1 MIVWAR
7 STPHSSRRTEA
18 LCGSGRPTM
27 VAQTPPCL
35 RCLIPWI
42 YVWPGPGRFVAVG
55 GDMAE
60 KWEYRVV
67 YVDPRGRIS
76 SEGVEFVRQSGE
88 NRTAFMKRY
97 LDTLGDEGWELAG
110 LHPLVRTES
119 SYVILKR
126 PKASAA

>member
-1 MIVWAR
+1 
-7 STPHSSRRTEA
+7 
-18 LCGSGRPTM
+18 
-27 VAQTPPCL
+27 
-35 RCLIPWI
+35 
-42 YVWPGPGRFVAVG
+42 
-55 GDMAE
+55 MAD

-126 PKASAA
+126 PKADFGGLGRLAARPRLRGELRLFS

>member
-1 MIVWAR
+1 
-7 STPHSSRRTEA
+7 
-18 LCGSGRPTM
+18 
-27 VAQTPPCL
+27 
-35 RCLIPWI
+35 
-42 YVWPGPGRFVAVG
+42 
-55 GDMAE
+55 MAD

-126 PKASAA
+126 AKAASAA

>member
-1 MIVWAR
+1 
-7 STPHSSRRTEA
+7 
-18 LCGSGRPTM
+18 
-27 VAQTPPCL
+27 
-35 RCLIPWI
+35 
-42 YVWPGPGRFVAVG
+42 
-55 GDMAE
+55 MA

-76 SEGVEFVRQSGE
+76 AEGVEFVRQSGE

-97 LDTLGDEGWELAG
+97 LDTLGEEGWELAG

-126 PKASAA
+126 PKVAAAAEA

>member
-1 MIVWAR
+1 M
-7 STPHSSRRTEA
+7 P
-18 LCGSGRPTM
+18 
-27 VAQTPPCL
+27 
-35 RCLIPWI
+35 
-42 YVWPGPGRFVAVG
+42 
-55 GDMAE
+55 D

-88 NRTAFMKRY
+88 NRTAFMTRY

-126 PKASAA
+126 SKTASAA

>member
-1 MIVWAR
+1 MPLLNDDILEVRLAR
-7 STPHSSRRTEA
+7 APAGSSPE
-18 LCGSGRPTM
+18 
-27 VAQTPPCL
+27 
-35 RCLIPWI
+35 
-42 YVWPGPGRFVAVG
+42 G

-76 SEGVEFVRQSGE
+76 AEGVEFVRQSGE

-97 LDTLGDEGWELAG
+97 LDTLGDEGWEIAG
-110 LHPLVRTES
+110 LHPLIRTES

-126 PKASAA
+126 PKAAA